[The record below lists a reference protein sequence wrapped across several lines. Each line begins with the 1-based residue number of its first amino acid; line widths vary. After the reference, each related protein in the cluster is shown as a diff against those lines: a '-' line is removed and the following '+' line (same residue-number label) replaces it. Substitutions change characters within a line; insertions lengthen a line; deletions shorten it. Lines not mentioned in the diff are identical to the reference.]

1 MLLTQ
6 GETHTYTWY
15 LPKSSGPTEEQE
27 ECSVGAY
34 YSTVDVIKVP
44 FSPMKQ
50 GHGTLFWT
58 SLDLPFCESPEYLSK
73 KITQSQWCK
82 HTLRKKGTKTVT
94 AGLYLFKR

>member
-6 GETHTYTWY
+6 GETQTYTWY

-44 FSPMKQ
+44 FSPLKQ
-50 GHGTLFWT
+50 GHGTKGQFGSNLF
-58 SLDLPFCESPEYLSK
+58 ESPEYLLS
-73 KITQSQWCK
+73 IQENRCAIS
-82 HTLRKKGTKTVT
+82 
-94 AGLYLFKR
+94 